1 MALSP
6 MMVHY
11 QQVKSKYPDC
21 IVFYRL
27 GDFYE
32 MFFDDAIKASKIL
45 DLTLTGRNCGL
56 EERAPMCGVPF
67 HAAENYISKLISA
80 GEKVAICEQITT
92 PSGGKELVE
101 RGVVKVVT
109 AGTVGDE
116 YLDDRNNNFIASVYL
131 TKNGAGLSWADITTG
146 EFFTE
151 YVDGENFRSDLS
163 DKLVKIYPS
172 EIISNIEGAE
182 FYNNSSLVSQGVLPK
197 FSYVPESYYEHNSAL
212 SVLKNQLKIQTLS
225 PFLIDENEI
234 SVNSAGALI
243 SYLRDTQKHALINIS
258 GIKHLSSNQSLMLD
272 MNTVR
277 NLELVKTIRDG
288 KRHGS
293 LLWLLDKTHTSMG
306 ARKLQNYILSPLVNA
321 EKINYRLD
329 GVANLYDNTLVRQGL
344 IEVLSGF
351 RDIAR
356 ISGKISNNNVLP
368 IDCLNLIT
376 SLKRLPEIKFML
388 SGFTSEALQ
397 NINAQITDFSD
408 LCKLLDRAITNKN
421 DIGKLDGDYI
431 KYGYNNELDQLREVS
446 INSKDIL
453 AKLENDEREKTGIK
467 NLKVGYNR
475 VFGYYFEVTNSF
487 KDKVPYYFQRK
498 QTLTGAERYITP
510 ELNEIE
516 ANILNS
522 EEKSVN
528 LETKLYNEIKGI
540 LCGYVDDLKLTAEAI
555 AELDVLLAFAIV
567 AREKGYVRPNII
579 DKENVLSIV
588 DGRHPVVEAT
598 SKARFVPNDCLLDTM
613 ENRMAIITGPNMAG
627 KSTYM
632 RQVAIIVLMAHIGAF
647 VPAKSADI
655 PIIDRI
661 FTRIGASDSLI
672 SNQSTFMVEMS
683 ETAYILKNATE
694 KSLIIL
700 DEIGRGTSTFDGL
713 SIAWAV
719 VEHITEKIKA
729 KTLFA
734 THYHELSELEGK
746 IFGVKNFKITIKEM
760 QGTLVFLRKIMR
772 GSANKSFG
780 IEVAE
785 LAGIEKGVT
794 ARAKKILK
802 SLERAD
808 ITRSADVEFE
818 VEEQQIEQISQT
830 ERLIKD
836 LNMNNL
842 TPMQAFAI
850 LSDLNEKLNEK

>member
-11 QQVKSKYPDC
+11 QQIKSKYPDC

-92 PSGGKELVE
+92 PNGGKELVE
-101 RGVVKVVT
+101 REVIKVVT
-109 AGTVGDE
+109 AGTVSDE
-116 YLDDRNNNFIASVYL
+116 YLDDRSNNFIASVYL
-131 TKNGAGLSWADITTG
+131 SKSGAGLSWADITTG

-151 YVDGENFRSDLS
+151 SIENENFRSYLS
-163 DKLVKIYPS
+163 DKLVKISPA
-172 EIISNIEGAE
+172 EIIANNEAYE
-182 FYNNSSLVSQGVLPK
+182 FYNNSPLVTQDILPK
-197 FSYVPESYYEHNSAL
+197 FSYVPESYYEQNSAL
-212 SVLKNQLKIQTLS
+212 NVLKNQLKVQTLS
-225 PFLIDENEI
+225 PFLLDDNSI
-234 SVNSAGALI
+234 SVKSAGAII
-243 SYLRDTQKHALINIS
+243 SYLKDTQKHALININS
-258 GIKHLSSNQSLMLD
+258 IKHLTSDQSLMLD
-272 MNTVR
+272 MNTIR

-293 LLWLLDKTHTSMG
+293 LLWLLDKTKTSMG
-306 ARKLQNYILSPLVNA
+306 ARKLQNYILSPLVDV

-329 GVANLYDNTLVRQGL
+329 GVSNLYDNTLVRQGL
-344 IEVLSGF
+344 SEILNGF
-351 RDIAR
+351 RDIGR
-356 ISGKISNNNVLP
+356 ISGKIANNSILP
-368 IDCLNLIT
+368 TDCLNLVS
-376 SLKRLPEIKFML
+376 SLQRLPEIKFML
-388 SGFTSEALQ
+388 SGFSSEILQ
-397 NINAQITDFSD
+397 DINAEIYDFSE
-408 LCKLLDRAITNKN
+408 LCKLLNGAISRKENKT
-421 DIGKLDGDYI
+421 DGEYI
-431 KYGYNNELDQLREVS
+431 KTGYNAELDELRNLS
-446 INSKDIL
+446 INSKGTL
-453 AKLENDEREKTGIK
+453 SQLENLEREKTGIK

-498 QTLTGAERYITP
+498 QTLTGGERYITP
-510 ELNEIE
+510 ELSELE
-516 ANILNS
+516 VKILNS
-522 EEKSVN
+522 EEKAIS
-528 LETKLYNEIKGI
+528 LENKLYAEIKSI
-540 LCGYVDDLKLTAEAI
+540 LCQYIDNIKNTSDAVAQ
-555 AELDVLLAFAIV
+555 LDVLLSFSIV
-567 AREKGYVRPNII
+567 AREKGFVRPNII
-579 DKENVLSIV
+579 DKEDILSIV

-598 SKARFVPNDCLLDTM
+598 SKTRFVPNDCLLDTM

-632 RQVAIIVLMAHIGAF
+632 RQIAIIVLMAHIGSF

-655 PIIDRI
+655 PIVDKI

-683 ETAYILKNATE
+683 ETAYILKNATQ

-719 VEHITEKIKA
+719 VEFITEKIKA

-734 THYHELSELEGK
+734 THYHELSELEGS

-760 QGTLVFLRKIMR
+760 QGNLVFLRKIMR

-785 LAGIEKGVT
+785 LAGIDKDVT
-794 ARAKKILK
+794 VRAKEILK
-802 SLERAD
+802 SLEKAD
-808 ITRSADVEFE
+808 ITKNTNVQADFDEQ
-818 VEEQQIEQISQT
+818 VEEQLSQT
-830 ERLIKD
+830 ERLVKD

-842 TPMQAFAI
+842 TPMQAFTI
-850 LSDLNEKLNEK
+850 LSDLNEKLNDK